1 LHFDGRIHVLCA
13 SHWTNPACVAIDQL
27 GARFPVTS
35 EQPQDPIDVST
46 FIESSKVFQESLT
59 IMTHPHRRRTRTKGM
74 ETGSAVVQFIQRLF
88 YIRKQRSSEYRSDDK
103 IQVCRG
109 VLVRLL
115 MLMGFFGLFRKTT
128 FSRGA
133 STFMTTSSTNPPPSS
148 LNSMESPSFD
158 SVAVQ
163 AVVTAALW
171 SFFAG
176 DALASPT
183 HWFYGGFRQ
192 VQQYYGPAGITG
204 YTQPVKELAGSILN
218 KSNLSG
224 GGRSSTTARQSKD
237 QPPTIIGH
245 VINHGKQD
253 WWDPNK
259 SIHYHATLSRG
270 ENTLEASLARLLLQS
285 LAANHGRFDAE
296 HFRSAYVSFMT
307 TPGSHNDTYASTCHR
322 MFFANWYYRKLPP
335 IDCPDNDRHNV
346 DTIDGL
352 VLPTITALAVALHR
366 DGTVAQAAA
375 SAAATVAV
383 TRNSALL
390 ERYAAE
396 WATLVFSV
404 VRTAAANRSV
414 LPVSDTTDTATP
426 TVSLARAMARNL
438 GLRTPQV
445 KASDEITACYLDS
458 AVPAML
464 DTLVKYQ
471 PPLDFKGVSK
481 PSAPWDSIWTGLLAN
496 ANTGGENVHRG
507 SCLGAVWGAVAAA
520 ATLPSTTTSSLQT
533 SLLVN
538 GLFHGANIQRDI
550 QALLESIDQGDMNE
564 KR

>member
-1 LHFDGRIHVLCA
+1 
-13 SHWTNPACVAIDQL
+13 
-27 GARFPVTS
+27 
-35 EQPQDPIDVST
+35 
-46 FIESSKVFQESLT
+46 
-59 IMTHPHRRRTRTKGM
+59 M
-74 ETGSAVVQFIQRLF
+74 ETGCAVVVKFIQRLF
-88 YIRKQRSSEYRSDDK
+88 YIRKPRSSEYKSGDDK
-103 IQVCRG
+103 IRVCRG
-109 VLVRLL
+109 VVSVLL
-115 MLMGFFGLFRKTT
+115 LLMGFFGLFRKTT
-128 FSRGA
+128 FARGG
-133 STFMTTSSTNPPPSS
+133 STFMASTSSTNSPPPPLSS
-148 LNSMESPSFD
+148 LNSMESSSFD

-163 AVVTAALW
+163 PVVTAALW

-176 DALASPT
+176 DALAAPT

-224 GGRSSTTARQSKD
+224 GGRSSTSTRKQD
-237 QPPTIIGH
+237 QPTIIGH

-285 LAANHGRFDAE
+285 LATNGGRFDAE

-335 IDCPDNDRHNV
+335 VDCPDNDRHNV

-352 VLPTITALAVALHR
+352 VLPTITALAVALQR

-404 VRTAAANRSV
+404 VRTAADAAASQP
-414 LPVSDTTDTATP
+414 LSDTDAATAASSSS
-426 TVSLARAMARNL
+426 TVSLARAMASNL

-464 DTLVKYQ
+464 DTLLKYQ
-471 PPLDFKGVSK
+471 PKALEIKGAIK
-481 PSAPWDSIWTGLLAN
+481 PNVPWNSVWTGLLAN

-520 ATLPSTTTSSLQT
+520 DTLPSATTSSLPA
-533 SLLVN
+533 SPLVN
-538 GLFHGANIQRDI
+538 GLFHGADIQRDI
-550 QALLESIDQGDMNE
+550 QGLLDSIDQGDATE
-564 KR
+564 ER